1 MASAVT
7 NQRRDHVVSILCS
20 VLDLP
25 SNDRRARLL
34 NLIDT
39 DEEVEESVAKVED
52 LCSGSLGVFSADELR
67 VAGKLRLPDAA
78 TEGTLTASDS
88 WAKVLTLVQRK
99 DNVEDSLQSLITLNI
114 ECGKIA
120 SAFRAPTSRYL
131 GGSEKLSVAS
141 SGRREELKKRIKE
154 YQEKCALLETKS
166 KSLEDNYN
174 ACFSLPYINK
184 SDQPKTNV
192 GVKEGGD
199 HRRIFDQTTKPHD
212 HILTK
217 LQALGAEFN
226 FDTAENND
234 LVSDAR
240 SFANKLSDIL
250 HMFYLVYAE
259 AIAVGRDNL
268 SDDPSHSKAVDEER
282 QAISEEIQSLWEEVI
297 PVAHMAVEKEF
308 LKPFL
313 KEVDHAAKDAKLRNS
328 TISAYILGVLRYMN
342 QHLRALSERGYSIP
356 DLSEGDSRQQPVPYD
371 NHGSVIELMQDYF
384 AAYSSV
390 PIDLDSDDSKGD
402 AGEKVVTKLQEF
414 VANREGKLS
423 ATYGQMQTLFEAAA
437 KSNLGNVE
445 IGRAIISRR
454 IVADGSLGLDVP
466 RNFHRDD
473 EAEEAIRLM
482 EDEVEVVRERFRS
495 LGQSGA
501 AEAPDFVLQAYLKA
515 HKRIPAKSSKE
526 GCLASGKF
534 HVACPACQ
542 ACPEFTDFISRWS
555 DA

>member
-1 MASAVT
+1 
-7 NQRRDHVVSILCS
+7 
-20 VLDLP
+20 
-25 SNDRRARLL
+25 
-34 NLIDT
+34 
-39 DEEVEESVAKVED
+39 
-52 LCSGSLGVFSADELR
+52 
-67 VAGKLRLPDAA
+67 
-78 TEGTLTASDS
+78 
-88 WAKVLTLVQRK
+88 
-99 DNVEDSLQSLITLNI
+99 
-114 ECGKIA
+114 
-120 SAFRAPTSRYL
+120 
-131 GGSEKLSVAS
+131 
-141 SGRREELKKRIKE
+141 
-154 YQEKCALLETKS
+154 
-166 KSLEDNYN
+166 
-174 ACFSLPYINK
+174 
-184 SDQPKTNV
+184 
-192 GVKEGGD
+192 
-199 HRRIFDQTTKPHD
+199 
-212 HILTK
+212 
-217 LQALGAEFN
+217 
-226 FDTAENND
+226 
-234 LVSDAR
+234 
-240 SFANKLSDIL
+240 
-250 HMFYLVYAE
+250 
-259 AIAVGRDNL
+259 
-268 SDDPSHSKAVDEER
+268 
-282 QAISEEIQSLWEEVI
+282 
-297 PVAHMAVEKEF
+297 
-308 LKPFL
+308 
-313 KEVDHAAKDAKLRNS
+313 
-328 TISAYILGVLRYMN
+328 MN
-342 QHLRALSERGYSIP
+342 QHLRALSERFYMLLLHHQALFDAYSFTLTRTSGYSIP